1 MGWDE
6 DSGICWQSLWEAEGV
21 PLGCDSDSVHSAAT
35 QPCIKSNKNST
46 LTAPPLMNL
55 SSIPVFCHRCYFC
68 VALSGVCNTRS
79 NRRENKDTC
88 SKEDYLNHILGE
100 ISPAYVY
107 AAYHVTQ
114 KCQEFHR
121 IHQVCVRRPFEDE
134 DVIFLQDFQVKRF
147 PLPAQTVTLLS
158 RCSECKDK
166 KMVKS
171 PTVCSYQCTE
181 HVRSIYFW
189 NHFLDS
195 LLFLFNFYIICRIV
209 F

>member
-1 MGWDE
+1 MRRNRDTKGPSETSGDQRTWRQRQKQGGCTWRGWFPLNARRGEPQILGREVPTGWDE

-121 IHQVCVRRPFEDE
+121 IH
-134 DVIFLQDFQVKRF
+134 
-147 PLPAQTVTLLS
+147 
-158 RCSECKDK
+158 
-166 KMVKS
+166 
-171 PTVCSYQCTE
+171 
-181 HVRSIYFW
+181 
-189 NHFLDS
+189 
-195 LLFLFNFYIICRIV
+195 
-209 F
+209 